1 MTAQDNN
8 LAISQPAFLAEIAQV
23 TLISEKEKKK
33 QQEELLKLVAALKT
47 VEESL
52 AKGKS
57 AAANGGK
64 IVPLQGPNS
73 NGDEGPSNTAFE
85 DAMAEMALALQ
96 TLQVTISKYS
106 EKKAGFD
113 ANISQQQVAMAKES
127 LQKAIDQ
134 LNKIQNESFWEKLV
148 GWIVAVVSAIAAVV
162 TMNPELL
169 LITVISVLAATGM
182 MSKITQGIADV
193 LEDIGVPKDVA
204 NAIAAAIVVVIVLIC
219 TLGTGEAAAAEVAVD
234 SAEDGV
240 EMSNMAASG
249 VEDAAEGAA
258 TDASSFSDKASALFK
273 KINPFSRLSTKANT
287 VILGAVQSIA
297 STGLINNLAE
307 LIMAHAKVS
316 AEERKKVEEILGMIV
331 AIVAIIV
338 SIGASAGAI
347 GKAAGDMSEN
357 LAKFQQAV
365 FRVGGF
371 VQFAG
376 GATEGG
382 LNIARGVF
390 EKDLAIINA
399 NMALIQTAINMNN
412 TVTTDDQKHD
422 ADVIKQQN
430 VGNRSLSKLMDGEK
444 GFADLFTQNS
454 PV

>member
-1 MTAQDNN
+1 MAAQDNN
-8 LAISQPAFLAEIAQV
+8 LAISQPAFLAEITQV
-23 TLISEKEKKK
+23 TLVSEKEKKK
-33 QQEELLKLVAALKT
+33 QQEELLRLVSALKT

-57 AAANGGK
+57 DGK
-64 IVPLQGPNS
+64 IIPLQQPNS
-73 NGDEGPSNTAFE
+73 GPSNTAFE

-113 ANISQQQVAMAKES
+113 ANISEQQVAMAKQNLE
-127 LQKAIDQ
+127 KAIEQ

-148 GWIVAVVSAIAAVV
+148 GWIVAVVSAIAAII

-169 LITVISVLAATGM
+169 LITVISVMAATGL
-182 MSKITQGIADV
+182 MSKITGGLSDLLQ
-193 LEDIGVPKDVA
+193 LMGVPKDAA
-204 NAIAAAIVVVIVLIC
+204 NAIAAALVVVIVMIA
-219 TLGTGEAAAAEVAVD
+219 TLGTGEGAAAEVVAD
-234 SAEDGV
+234 SAAEDGI
-240 EMSNMAASG
+240 EMTDMAASG
-249 VEDAAEGAA
+249 AEDTASN
-258 TDASSFSDKASALFK
+258 ASSFTDKASALFK
-273 KINPFSRLSTKANT
+273 KINPFSHLSTKANT

-347 GKAAGDMSEN
+347 GKAAGKVGQMSEN
-357 LAKFQQAV
+357 FVQFQQAF
-365 FRVGGF
+365 FRLGAY
-371 VQFAG
+371 VQLAG
-376 GATEGG
+376 GGTEGG

-399 NMALIQTAINMNN
+399 NMALIQTAMNMNN

-444 GFADLFTQNS
+444 GFADLFTQSS